1 MLGRVNLRGTLS
13 MVHSIMVLPS
23 STATEISLRNH
34 RYLPLARMS
43 ADDGEGSSVVEAGGQ
58 SQPGPVQDRVWDFP
72 SLTF

>member
-1 MLGRVNLRGTLS
+1 MNAGARQPEGNSLDGPQHHGAAV
-13 MVHSIMVLPS
+13 VHGDG
-23 STATEISLRNH
+23 ERNH